1 MALADRAIAEMRAN
15 FTTKAMTD
23 RTLAVY
29 EEILFPEGA
38 NSDPSGPA
46 TA

>member
-1 MALADRAIAEMRAN
+1 MRAN

-29 EEILFPEGA
+29 DEVLFPETATPPGA
-38 NSDPSGPA
+38 VARSR
-46 TA
+46 